1 VVSDRGDRR
10 GDKIALQF
18 HAQVTN
24 VAAVLDVR
32 TGEAF
37 SRQHGTIFALEWFVV
52 HESAMIDDLDRVLH
66 TRAGRRVEYFSI
78 AWTSVEA
85 IIGVTVG
92 ILAGSVALIGFGA
105 DSIIEVASSCVLL
118 WWLAEG
124 SIDRDRT
131 AQRLVGACFF
141 ALAGY
146 IALDASMDL
155 LKREAPR
162 VTYVGIIYAAACVI
176 VMPLLARAKRRVAAR
191 LNSHA
196 LHADSHQSD
205 ICAYLSVI
213 LLLGLALNAVLG
225 WWWADPIAALC
236 MLPIII
242 REGVAGVRGQT
253 CSQAHF

>member
-1 VVSDRGDRR
+1 
-10 GDKIALQF
+10 
-18 HAQVTN
+18 
-24 VAAVLDVR
+24 
-32 TGEAF
+32 
-37 SRQHGTIFALEWFVV
+37 VV
-52 HESAMIDDLDRVLH
+52 HETAIIGDLDRVLH
-66 TRAGRRVEYFSI
+66 TRAGRRVEYLSI
-78 AWTSVEA
+78 AWTSLEA
-85 IIGVTVG
+85 ITGVTVG
-92 ILAGSVALIGFGA
+92 IVAGSVALIGFGA

-124 SIDRDRT
+124 SIDRDRV
-131 AQRLVGACFF
+131 AHRLVGGCFF

-146 IALDASMDL
+146 IALDASVDL

-162 VTYVGIIYAAACVI
+162 VTYFGIVYAAACVI

-191 LNSHA
+191 LKSHA

-213 LLLGLALNAVLG
+213 LLLGLALNAFLG

-242 REGVAGVRGQT
+242 REGVAGLRGKI
-253 CSQAHF
+253 CSHAHF

>member
-1 VVSDRGDRR
+1 M
-10 GDKIALQF
+10 
-18 HAQVTN
+18 
-24 VAAVLDVR
+24 
-32 TGEAF
+32 
-37 SRQHGTIFALEWFVV
+37 V
-52 HESAMIDDLDRVLH
+52 HETVTIEDLERVLH
-66 TRAGRRVEYFSI
+66 TRAGRRVEYLSI
-78 AWTSVEA
+78 AWTSLEA

-118 WWLAEG
+118 WWLADG
-124 SIDRDRT
+124 SLDRDRE
-131 AQRLVGACFF
+131 AHRLVGACFF
-141 ALAGY
+141 ALAAY
-146 IALDASMDL
+146 IAIDASADL
-155 LKREAPR
+155 LKHEAPR
-162 VTYVGIIYAAACVI
+162 VTYFGIVYAAACVI

-225 WWWADPIAALC
+225 WWWADPIAAFC

-242 REGVAGVRGQT
+242 REGVAGWCGKT
-253 CSQAHF
+253 CSHAHF

>member
-1 VVSDRGDRR
+1 MTED
-10 GDKIALQF
+10 F
-18 HAQVTN
+18 
-24 VAAVLDVR
+24 
-32 TGEAF
+32 
-37 SRQHGTIFALEWFVV
+37 
-52 HESAMIDDLDRVLH
+52 DRVLQ
-66 TRAGRRVEYFSI
+66 TRAGRRVEYLSI
-78 AWTSVEA
+78 TWTSLEA
-85 IIGVTVG
+85 IIGVTIG

-124 SIDRDRT
+124 SIDRDRA

-146 IALDASMDL
+146 IALDASVDL
-155 LKREAPR
+155 LKHEPPR
-162 VTYVGIIYAAACVI
+162 VTYFGIIYASACVI

-213 LLLGLALNAVLG
+213 LLFGLALNAVLG

-242 REGVAGVRGQT
+242 REGVAGLRGQT